1 MLLTITRRKH
11 VGEIESGEIDESYS
25 YMTLPK
31 DGQDIVDGWFKTVSE
46 AIRKKAPRGST
57 NTMGN
62 EHIVSKK
69 PYFSF
74 DHILVGDSED
84 LIKTVTEILKSEK
97 ATGIAVK
104 KNQTTDVNEVDIVV
118 KFNMPKYFEELRN
131 K

>member
-1 MLLTITRRKH
+1 
-11 VGEIESGEIDESYS
+11 
-25 YMTLPK
+25 
-31 DGQDIVDGWFKTVSE
+31 
-46 AIRKKAPRGST
+46 
-57 NTMGN
+57 MGN

-74 DHILVGDSED
+74 DHILVGDSEE
-84 LIKTVTEILKSEK
+84 LIKTVTEVLKSEK
-97 ATGIAVK
+97 ATGISVK